1 MAPTKS
7 KLSEAGLPPLIFG
20 TATFS
25 LQFNPDPLALGP
37 TQIVQRAMAHGV
49 RAFDTSPYYGP
60 AETILGDALAT
71 VADKYPRQEY
81 FVLTKVGRVSSNVFD
96 YSPGWIRHSV
106 TRSCQ
111 RLRTNY
117 LDVVYCHDVEFVSA
131 EEVLNAIRELRRIR
145 DESGTIK
152 HVGICGYPVDVL
164 CELAE
169 LVVRETGEPLDIVQ
183 SYANFTVQNQRLQN
197 QALTRLINAGVDIVT
212 NASPLGMG
220 LLRKQ
225 GPPIGTMGKWHP
237 APDGLREAC
246 ASVSDWLT
254 SQGEKLEVVAVRFAL
269 ETWLRE
275 GARVGTRRSISAS
288 SPPSSPHSSHSTIA
302 NGEPTKKLQ
311 RLQRLQQKL
320 GVSVVG
326 VSCIDEL
333 DETVRVWTS
342 VLDGLGKDN
351 DDSVDLDSDHT
362 AAPGTR
368 TPSDGLSDHDWSL
381 KRRQQIQFYAAHVR
395 QLLGHW
401 ADFAWP
407 SPDATF
413 VRAKNDSSLITDQVS
428 VYTETKDVHAA
439 SISTTIP
446 AATAAVGIANR
457 MQTPPPEA
465 DDELV

>member
-1 MAPTKS
+1 MASAKP
-7 KLSEAGLPPLIFG
+7 KLSETGLPPLIFG

-25 LQFNPDPLALGP
+25 LQFSLDPQALGP

-60 AETILGDALAT
+60 AETILGDALHT
-71 VADKYPRQEY
+71 VADKYARQEY
-81 FVLTKVGRVSSNVFD
+81 FILTKVGRVASNVFD

-106 TRSCQ
+106 AQSCQ

-117 LDVVYCHDVEFVSA
+117 LDVVYCHDVEFVSRD
-131 EEVLNAIRELRRIR
+131 EVVNAVRELRRIR
-145 DESGTIK
+145 DQSGTIK

-169 LVVRETGEPLDIVQ
+169 LVARETGEPLDIVQ
-183 SYANFTVQNQRLQN
+183 SYANFTVQNQRLLSH
-197 QALTRLINAGVDIVT
+197 ALPRLIDAGVDVVT

-225 GPPIGTMGKWHP
+225 GPPVGAMGRWHP

-246 ASVSDWLT
+246 ASASDWLT
-254 SQGEKLEVVAVRFAL
+254 AQGEKLEVVAVRFAL

-275 GARVGTRRSISAS
+275 GARVGTRRSIPTSRPPFSPLSSHSAS
-288 SPPSSPHSSHSTIA
+288 SKV
-302 NGEPTKKLQ
+302 EPAKTVQ
-311 RLQRLQQKL
+311 ALQQKL

-326 VSCIDEL
+326 VSHIDEL

-342 VLDGLGKDN
+342 VLDGLDKDTSGSLGLDGLHS
-351 DDSVDLDSDHT
+351 DDT
-362 AAPGTR
+362 AAPAGTR

-381 KRRQQIQFYAAHVR
+381 RRRQQIKLYAAHVR
-395 QLLGHW
+395 QLLGPW

-413 VRAKNDSSLITDQVS
+413 VRAKNDSTFAIDQAKVHP
-428 VYTETKDVHAA
+428 EMKDFPFYA
-439 SISTTIP
+439 IQTI
-446 AATAAVGIANR
+446 A
-457 MQTPPPEA
+457 
-465 DDELV
+465 